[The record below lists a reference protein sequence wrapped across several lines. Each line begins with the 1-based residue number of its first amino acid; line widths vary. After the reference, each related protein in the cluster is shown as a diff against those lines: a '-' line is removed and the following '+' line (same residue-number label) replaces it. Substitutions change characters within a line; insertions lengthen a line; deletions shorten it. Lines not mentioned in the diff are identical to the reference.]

1 MKNQDNRKF
10 DRQYGWLVAAIVG
23 LCFSSCG
30 DSPSS
35 TEEDAAEAMEKP
47 PMSQDVSP
55 TTAPSATGPE
65 QAELPQVEL
74 TDEEIAEY
82 AEYLQTDPATAKE
95 VVAREMQLKE
105 MLDTLSS
112 TGGNESE
119 VLTYLS
125 ASFED
130 LAAASPALEA
140 GQTVNEESNLP
151 DAFLELFPNGVTGG
165 LYETQLLTG
174 DLPWINDGV
183 LADLRALIAAPQ
195 VLARKRP
202 DVLFDFIAQRAK
214 RLPSD
219 HADFVFY
226 YAAMTSLQEY
236 PPIVGDGRENQW
248 LSLQSSRNP
257 IYRLLA
263 LKSARWVSDDEQ
275 ELLDFYSSYRQEQD
289 PVFHSAAR
297 DEINAL
303 NTEAGEQLLEL
314 FNDKDN

>member
-1 MKNQDNRKF
+1 MK
-10 DRQYGWLVAAIVG
+10 
-23 LCFSSCG
+23 
-30 DSPSS
+30 
-35 TEEDAAEAMEKP
+35 KP
-47 PMSQDVSP
+47 PTSSDVGP
-55 TTAPSATGPE
+55 TTNPPETSPE
-65 QAELPQVEL
+65 QNELPEVEL

-82 AEYLQTDPATAKE
+82 AEHLQTDPATAKE
-95 VVAREMQLKE
+95 VVAREMQLKR
-105 MLDTLSS
+105 MLDKLSS
-112 TGGNESE
+112 AGGNESE

-140 GQTVNEESNLP
+140 GPTVNEESNLP
-151 DAFLELFPNGVTGG
+151 EAFLELFPNGATGG
-165 LYETQLLTG
+165 LYEAQLLSG
-174 DLPWINDGV
+174 DLPWISDGV

-202 DVLFDFIAQRAK
+202 DVLFDFIAQRAN

-226 YAAMTSLQEY
+226 YAAMTALQEY
-236 PPIVGDGRENQW
+236 QPIVGDSRENQW
-248 LSLQSSRNP
+248 LGLQSSRNP

-263 LKSARWVSDDEQ
+263 LKSARWLSDDEQ
-275 ELLDFYSSYRQEQD
+275 ELLNFYSSYRQEQD
-289 PVFHSAAR
+289 PVFHAAAR

-314 FNDKDN
+314 FDDTAN